1 MTSRVARTVR
11 GVTAAAAV
19 SLCLSSQFLAPAD
32 AASVSSKDLLNAQDN
47 AGEWL
52 MYGRDYRN
60 QRFSPLD
67 QINREN
73 VGQLRPVWAFSTGGK
88 LDGLEATP
96 LIRDGV
102 MYISADYARVF
113 AIDARSGTALWSFEP
128 KYEEGLEAMLCCGPV
143 NRGVAIKDDLVFVN
157 TLDARLIAL
166 NRADGSV
173 AWEQK
178 IDDWKK
184 AVTATGA
191 PLVIRDHVIVGIG
204 GAEYGVRGYVK
215 SYDAKSGALEWTA
228 YMIPGPGE
236 PGNES
241 WPGETWKTGGA
252 TTWQTGS
259 YDADTNTLYWGTG
272 NPGPWNSDLRK
283 GDNKWSSSL
292 VALDPDDGKI
302 KWGYQYTP
310 NDAWDYDGNNA
321 PILID
326 VPIGG
331 KLVKAAVQSNRN
343 GFFYVL
349 DRTNGEFIYAVP
361 TIEGINWTKGLDP
374 KTGRPEVN
382 EATRPLS
389 GGKTVAP
396 IVPGLEGGT
405 NWFPMAYNPDLGLVY
420 LNTNHWAMS
429 MTAWKPEDVVY
440 KEGDL
445 YMGVDFQMFRLD
457 KEIGYTKAFDVESKK
472 FLWQTS
478 SPLPLFAGILA
489 TKSELVFTG
498 DELGHFMALDGKTGD
513 TLWKFQT
520 GSGINASPVTY
531 ELDGTQYVAVL
542 SGLGG
547 DPSFYYSAPKGGML
561 WVFALDS
568 AKLKATDLGNPQ
580 PIEGALPTYG
590 E

>member
-1 MTSRVARTVR
+1 MSNSVARAVC
-11 GVTAAAAV
+11 GVVAAAAAMF
-19 SLCLSSQFLAPAD
+19 FLAGAE

-102 MYISADYARVF
+102 MYISADYSRVF
-113 AIDARSGTALWSFEP
+113 AVDARSGTALWSFEP
-128 KYEEGLEAMLCCGPV
+128 KYEDGLEAMLCCGPV
-143 NRGVAIKDDLVFVN
+143 NRGVAIKDDLIFVN

-166 NRADGSV
+166 NRADGTV

-191 PLVIRDHVIVGIG
+191 PLVIRDHVIVGVG
-204 GAEYGVRGYVK
+204 GAEYGVRGYIK
-215 SYDAKSGALEWTA
+215 SYNAKSGELEWTS
-228 YMIPGPGE
+228 YTIPGPGE
-236 PGNES
+236 AGNES
-241 WPGETWKTGGA
+241 WPGDTWKTGGA

-259 YDADTNTLYWGTG
+259 YDPDTNTLYWGTG

-283 GDNKWSSSL
+283 GDNQWSSSL
-292 VALDPDDGKI
+292 VAFDPDNGKI

-331 KLVKAAVQSNRN
+331 KMVKAAVQSNRN

-349 DRTNGEFIYAVP
+349 DRTSGEFIYAVP
-361 TIEGINWTKGLDP
+361 TIEGINWTKGLDA
-374 KTGRPEVN
+374 KTGRPKVN
-382 EATRPLS
+382 EAMRPLS
-389 GGKTVAP
+389 GGKTIQP
-396 IVPGLEGGT
+396 IIPGLEGGT

-457 KEIGYTKAFDVESKK
+457 KKIGYTKAFDVENKK
-472 FLWQTS
+472 FVWESS
-478 SPLPLFAGILA
+478 SPLPLFAGVLA

-498 DELGHFMALDGKTGD
+498 DELGYFMALDGKTGD

-520 GSGINASPVTY
+520 GSGINASPITY
-531 ELDGTQYVAVL
+531 ELDGTQYLAVL

-547 DPSFYYSAPKGGML
+547 DPSFYYSGPKGGML

-568 AKLKATDLGNPQ
+568 AKLKATDRVNPQ
-580 PIEGALPTYG
+580 PIEGALPNYG
-590 E
+590 D